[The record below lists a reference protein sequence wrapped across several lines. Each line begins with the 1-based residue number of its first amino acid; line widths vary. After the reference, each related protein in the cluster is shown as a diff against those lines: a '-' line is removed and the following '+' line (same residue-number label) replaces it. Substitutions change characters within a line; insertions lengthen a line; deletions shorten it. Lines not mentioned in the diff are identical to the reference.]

1 MGTLLQEKKVLSK
14 EIDRIKIQIEA
25 EDGGGE
31 NPAVD
36 NPRYKSLYDQK
47 EKMDTKIQGLQD
59 KAKELL
65 QKVNKYKEENKN
77 NVVYTYIQ
85 FHSMNGKKKF

>member
-1 MGTLLQEKKVLSK
+1 MLNINFGLANYGHLAYYNQMGTLLQEKKVLSK

-36 NPRYKSLYDQK
+36 NPRYKSLYD
-47 EKMDTKIQGLQD
+47 
-59 KAKELL
+59 
-65 QKVNKYKEENKN
+65 
-77 NVVYTYIQ
+77 
-85 FHSMNGKKKF
+85 

>member
-14 EIDRIKIQIEA
+14 EIERIKIQIEA

-36 NPRYKSLYDQK
+36 NPRYKSLYD
-47 EKMDTKIQGLQD
+47 
-59 KAKELL
+59 
-65 QKVNKYKEENKN
+65 
-77 NVVYTYIQ
+77 
-85 FHSMNGKKKF
+85 